1 MPRPSASETASR
13 FAAHWVA
20 DALAADD
27 ALDFSSLMALLD
39 ATPESLTGAP
49 ASVSE
54 RVALRCLQELSAA
67 ASTGDGPTASRAP
80 AGVLRVDIT
89 RSCED
94 LLLQIIGKVGTS
106 GNLRKD
112 MLPDFSQDIQ
122 NIICIK
128 KPRLPETCFELLR
141 EVDPE
146 IACTA
151 LPSPLEQN
159 GDNTHDRLNI
169 EEPRLPTDNAIH
181 LVEDL
186 TNLADQTYKENI
198 MKELSEPTSDLQ
210 QPCISDTIIPRVDSN
225 KTHPSSPQNDR
236 GEKANQDLEYEGTS
250 IQPVEK
256 DSVHEKLAPR
266 AGSVL
271 PSVSCNDAIQ
281 GDKSETNHL
290 LGKSK
295 EHAALYEQPNDGNC
309 HLKVCCG
316 DKVNQSICSVTLHN
330 RISEGNYLSE
340 QNNAK
345 RTTDVQKLSCS
356 IPAPIPP
363 RDGDGRRAK
372 QISNKET
379 LANTLVETSHAHS
392 SDDSLSGSAD
402 EMSFCIKD
410 QGTNSSPL
418 GCSEKDLCIK
428 CGKYGQLLKCSSCLL
443 AAHKS
448 CFGPAVTF
456 VDSGKFCCPVCF
468 YTKATE
474 AYQEAKKTYCEARKN
489 LAAFLG
495 SQQLINQ
502 HDEQLPEVLPR
513 ASPSKG
519 HLNGCNFLVKRKNSQ
534 QIDMHRL
541 AYSDEKADQH
551 RKKQKTN
558 ATVDACHEKAVTG
571 KAPSAAQKEQEV
583 KITET
588 REESGNENSCDGMR
602 ITSHEKCGPSATN
615 QECMAD
621 KEDSLKICNQ
631 GDGETEAISSKIDM
645 HRLACSDEKADQHRK
660 KQKTNA
666 TVDACHEKAVTGKAP
681 SDAHKEQEVEI
692 TATREESGNESS
704 CDGMRS
710 TSHEK
715 CGPSATNQERK
726 ADKEDSLKNC
736 NQGDGETEAISSKI
750 DMHRLACSDEKADQR
765 RKKQKTNATVDGC
778 HEKAVTGKAPSDA
791 QKEEEVEITET
802 REESG
807 NKNSCDGMRI
817 TSHEKCGPSATNQV
831 RKADKEDSLKNC
843 NQGDGETEAISS
855 NDSGQ
860 RSLLPLRNSR
870 HREARL
876 QERETPVSCN
886 SGKATVQQGQHM
898 PSPSRKRKY
907 AYPINHRSDMVAP
920 TGRRSKLSWTDEEV
934 AALREAMEKFNPRDN
949 RPVPWVQIL
958 EYGRDVFHRARLP
971 CDLRVKWRNMMKKT
985 GS

>member
-1 MPRPSASETASR
+1 MPRPCASETASR

-39 ATPESLTGAP
+39 ATPESLAGAP

-106 GNLRKD
+106 GSLRKD
-112 MLPDFSQDIQ
+112 VLPAFSQDIQ

-128 KPRLPETCFELLR
+128 KPRLPETCFQLLR
-141 EVDPE
+141 EVDRE
-146 IACTA
+146 IACMA

-159 GDNTHDRLNI
+159 GGNAHDRLNI

-181 LVEDL
+181 RVEDL
-186 TNLADQTYKENI
+186 ANLVDQTYKENI
-198 MKELSEPTSDLQ
+198 LKESTEPTSDLQ
-210 QPCISDTIIPRVDSN
+210 QRCISDTIIPRVDSN

-250 IQPVEK
+250 IQRVEK
-256 DSVHEKLAPR
+256 DSVHEKLALR

-271 PSVSCNDAIQ
+271 PSVSCNGAIQ
-281 GDKSETNHL
+281 GDKSETSHL

-309 HLKVCCG
+309 HLKVCCA
-316 DKVNQSICSVTLHN
+316 DKVNQSICSDGGSLEKNIAASGGLSAHNASGPCSCSVTLHN

-379 LANTLVETSHAHS
+379 LANTVVETSHAHS

-410 QGTNSSPL
+410 QGTNSSPR
-418 GCSEKDLCIK
+418 GCSEKKLCIK
-428 CGKYGQLLKCSSCLL
+428 CGKYDQLLKCSSCLL

-448 CFGPAVTF
+448 CFGPSVTF

-474 AYQEAKKTYCEARKN
+474 AYKEAKKTYCEARKN

-519 HLNGCNFLVKRKNSQ
+519 HLNGCNLVKQKNSQ
-534 QIDMHRL
+534 Q
-541 AYSDEKADQH
+541 
-551 RKKQKTN
+551 
-558 ATVDACHEKAVTG
+558 
-571 KAPSAAQKEQEV
+571 
-583 KITET
+583 
-588 REESGNENSCDGMR
+588 
-602 ITSHEKCGPSATN
+602 
-615 QECMAD
+615 
-621 KEDSLKICNQ
+621 
-631 GDGETEAISSKIDM
+631 IDM

-681 SDAHKEQEVEI
+681 SDAQKEQEVEI
-692 TATREESGNESS
+692 TETREESGNENS
-704 CDGMRS
+704 CDGMRI

-750 DMHRLACSDEKADQR
+750 DMHRLACSDEKADQH
-765 RKKQKTNATVDGC
+765 RKKQKTNATVDAC
-778 HEKAVTGKAPSDA
+778 HEKSVTGKAPSDA
-791 QKEEEVEITET
+791 QKEQEVEITET

-807 NKNSCDGMRI
+807 NENSCDGMRI
-817 TSHEKCGPSATNQV
+817 RSHEKCGPSATNQE

-860 RSLLPLRNSR
+860 RSLLSLRNSR
-870 HREARL
+870 HQEARL

-920 TGRRSKLSWTDEEV
+920 TGRRSKLSWTDEEA
-934 AALREAMEKFNPRDN
+934 AALREAMEKFNPGDN

-971 CDLRVKWRNMMKKT
+971 CDLRIKWRNMMKKT

>member
-39 ATPESLTGAP
+39 ATPESLAGAP

-54 RVALRCLQELSAA
+54 RVAFRCLQELSAA
-67 ASTGDGPTASRAP
+67 TSTGDGPTASRAP

-106 GNLRKD
+106 GSFRKD

-146 IACTA
+146 IACMA

-159 GDNTHDRLNI
+159 GDNAHDRLNM

-186 TNLADQTYKENI
+186 ANLADQTYKENI

-210 QPCISDTIIPRVDSN
+210 QPCISDTIIPRVDSS

-250 IQPVEK
+250 IQRVEK

-266 AGSVL
+266 DGSVL

-290 LGKSK
+290 LGKRK

-309 HLKVCCG
+309 HLKVCCA
-316 DKVNQSICSVTLHN
+316 DKVNQSICRDGGSLEKNIAAIGGLSAHSASGPCSWSVTLHN

-363 RDGDGRRAK
+363 RDGDGRSAK

-379 LANTLVETSHAHS
+379 LANTVVETSHAHS

-410 QGTNSSPL
+410 QGTNSLPR

-448 CFGPAVTF
+448 CFGPSVTF

-474 AYQEAKKTYCEARKN
+474 AYKEAKKTYCEARKN

-513 ASPSKG
+513 VSPSKG
-519 HLNGCNFLVKRKNSQ
+519 HLNGCNLVKRKNSQ
-534 QIDMHRL
+534 Q
-541 AYSDEKADQH
+541 
-551 RKKQKTN
+551 
-558 ATVDACHEKAVTG
+558 
-571 KAPSAAQKEQEV
+571 
-583 KITET
+583 
-588 REESGNENSCDGMR
+588 
-602 ITSHEKCGPSATN
+602 
-615 QECMAD
+615 
-621 KEDSLKICNQ
+621 
-631 GDGETEAISSKIDM
+631 IDM

-681 SDAHKEQEVEI
+681 FAAQKEQEMKI
-692 TATREESGNESS
+692 TETREESGNENS
-704 CDGMRS
+704 CDGMRI

-715 CGPSATNQERK
+715 CGPSATNQVCK
-726 ADKEDSLKNC
+726 ADKDDSLKNC

-750 DMHRLACSDEKADQR
+750 DMHRLACSDEKADHH
-765 RKKQKTNATVDGC
+765 RKKQKTNATVDAC

-791 QKEEEVEITET
+791 QKEQEVEITET

-807 NKNSCDGMRI
+807 NENSCDGMRI
-817 TSHEKCGPSATNQV
+817 TSHEKCGPSATNQE

-870 HREARL
+870 HHEARL

-907 AYPINHRSDMVAP
+907 AYPINHCSDMVAP